1 MEINIANIL
10 TSVGIPGAL
19 ILGEA
24 WVIYWLFKR
33 LSESQ
38 EQRVKESIDT
48 VTKYEAAIDKVQD
61 ALDSIIVLLGR
72 KTRVK

>member
-10 TSVGIPGAL
+10 AAVGLPGVI
-19 ILGEA
+19 ILAEA
-24 WVIYWLFKR
+24 YMIYWLFKR

-61 ALDSIIVLLGR
+61 ALDSLIALLGR
-72 KTRVK
+72 KPRVK